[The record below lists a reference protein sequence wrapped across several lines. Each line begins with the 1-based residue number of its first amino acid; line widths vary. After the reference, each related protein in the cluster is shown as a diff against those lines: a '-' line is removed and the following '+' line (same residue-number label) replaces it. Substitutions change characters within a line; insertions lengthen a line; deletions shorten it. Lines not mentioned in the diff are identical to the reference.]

1 VIVSRGTIYFMFEK
15 EYDVIVVGGGHA
27 GSEAAAAAANMGSK
41 TLLIT
46 MNLQNIAQMS
56 CNPAMGGIAKGQIVR
71 EIDALG
77 GYSGIVSDTSAIQ
90 FKMLNKSK
98 GPAMWSPRV
107 QSDRMRFAEDWRLM
121 LENTK
126 NLDFYQEMVSGIIT
140 DGTKIVGVKTSLG
153 LEVKAK
159 SVVLT
164 NGTFLNGLIHIG
176 EKQFGGGRAGERAA
190 TGITK
195 DLVDL
200 GFESGRMKTGT
211 PPRVDGRSLDFSKMI
226 IQPGDEDPQK
236 FSYLDST
243 KPLTK
248 QRPCHMSYT
257 STTVHDLLREG
268 FDRSPMFNGAIN
280 SIGPRY
286 CPSIEDKI
294 NRFADKDRHQLFVEP
309 EGWNTVEY
317 YINGFSTSL
326 PEDVQFKALQQ
337 CAGFENVKF
346 FRPGYAIEYD
356 YFPPTQL
363 QHTLETKLVQG
374 LYFAGQINGTTGYE
388 EAASQGLIAGINA
401 SLKVQEKDPFI
412 LKRNEAYIGVLID
425 DLITKG
431 TEEPYRMFT
440 SRAEYRTLLRQDNAD
455 FRLTPKGYELGLAS
469 EERLRKMEKKQ
480 TNSNAFVQFF
490 KETSVSHTEVNPIL
504 ESKDSA
510 TVHQSDKMFKL
521 FSRPEIG
528 MEDMQKIA
536 SVSEY
541 IEEHNL
547 NFEELEQTEIQVKY
561 AGYIAKEKNNA
572 DKLNRLEG
580 IKIPKNFDYTK
591 LKSLSYEAMEKLKSV
606 QPATVSQA
614 SRISGVSP
622 NDISVMLVYMGR

>member
-1 VIVSRGTIYFMFEK
+1 MFNEV
-15 EYDVIVVGGGHA
+15 YDVIVVGGGHA
-27 GSEAAAAAANMGSK
+27 GSEAAASAANMGSK

-107 QSDRMRFAEDWRLM
+107 QSDRMRFAEDWRNM
-121 LENTK
+121 LEGTK
-126 NLDFYQEMVSGIIT
+126 NLDFYQEMVSALLVENHKVI
-140 DGTKIVGVKTSLG
+140 GVKTSLG
-153 LEVKAK
+153 IEIKAK

-176 EKQFGGGRAGERAA
+176 NKNFGGGRAGERAA
-190 TGITK
+190 TGITEQ
-195 DLVDL
+195 LVQL
-200 GFESGRMKTGT
+200 GFDSGRMKTGT
-211 PPRVDGRSLDFSKMI
+211 PPRVDGRSLDFSKMVE
-226 IQPGDEDPQK
+226 QPGDAVPEK
-236 FSYLDST
+236 FSYLDVT

-248 QRPCHMSYT
+248 QRSCHLTYT
-257 STTVHDLLREG
+257 SNEVHDLLREG
-268 FDRSPMFNGAIN
+268 FDRSPMFNGRIQ
-280 SIGPRY
+280 SLGPRY

-317 YINGFSTSL
+317 YVNGFSTSL
-326 PEDVQFKALQQ
+326 PEDVQFRALRSV
-337 CAGFENVKF
+337 AGFENVKF

-363 QHTLETKLVQG
+363 QHTLETKLVEG

-388 EAASQGLIAGINA
+388 EAASQGLMAGINA
-401 SLKVQEKDPFI
+401 SLKVQERDPFI
-412 LKRNEAYIGVLID
+412 LTRSEAYIGVLVD

-455 FRLTPKGYELGLAS
+455 IRLTPLSFDLGLAS
-469 EERLRKMEKKQ
+469 EKRLKRMEEKHSKAE
-480 TNSNAFVQFF
+480 AFVEFF
-490 KETSVSHTEVNPIL
+490 RETSVKPEEINPIL
-504 ESKDSA
+504 DDNDSA
-510 TVHQSDKMFKL
+510 PMTQSDKMFKI
-521 FSRPEIG
+521 FARPNIAIT
-528 MEDMQKIA
+528 DMRKVV
-536 SVSEY
+536 SVDAY
-541 IEEHNL
+541 INEHNL
-547 NFEELEQTEIQVKY
+547 DTEEIEQAEIQVKY
-561 AGYIAKEKNNA
+561 AGYINKEKNNA
-572 DKLNRLEG
+572 DKLTRLEN
-580 IKIPKNFDYTK
+580 IKIPKNFDY
-591 LKSLSYEAMEKLKSV
+591 SGMQSMSMEAREKLNKI
-606 QPATVSQA
+606 QPVTISQA

-622 NDISVMLVYMGR
+622 SDISVLLVYLGR

>member
-1 VIVSRGTIYFMFEK
+1 MFQT

-41 TLLIT
+41 TLLVT

-121 LENTK
+121 LENTP
-126 NLDFYQEMVSGIIT
+126 NLDFYQEMVSGL
-140 DGTKIVGVKTSLG
+140 IVENNIVKGVKTSLG
-153 LEVKAK
+153 LEIKAK

-176 EKQFGGGRAGERAA
+176 DKNFGGGRAGEKAA
-190 TGITK
+190 TGITEQ
-195 DLVDL
+195 LVSF

-211 PPRVDGRSLDFSKMI
+211 PPRVDGRSLDYSKMI
-226 IQPGDEDPQK
+226 EQPGDENPEK
-236 FSYLDST
+236 FSYLDIT

-248 QRPCHMSYT
+248 QRSCFMSYT
-257 STTVHDLLREG
+257 SPEVHDLLREG
-268 FDRSPMFNGAIN
+268 FERSPMFNGRIK
-280 SIGPRY
+280 SLGPRY

-294 NRFADKDRHQLFVEP
+294 NRFADKDRHQLFIEP
-309 EGWNTVEY
+309 EGWNTVEM

-326 PEDVQFKALQQ
+326 PEDVQFKALSSV
-337 CAGFENVKF
+337 AGFKNVKF

-363 QHTLETKLVQG
+363 QHTLETKLIEG

-388 EAASQGLIAGINA
+388 EAASQGLMAGINA
-401 SLKVQEKDPFI
+401 ALKIQEREAFI
-412 LKRNEAYIGVLID
+412 LSRSEAYIGVLID

-455 FRLTPKGYELGLAS
+455 FRLTPKAFELGLAS
-469 EERLRKMEKKQ
+469 EKRLKRMEEKQ
-480 TNSNAFVQFF
+480 NKAEAFVMFF
-490 KETSVSHTEVNPIL
+490 ADTSVKHEEINPIL

-510 TVHQSDKMFKL
+510 LMKQSDKMQKI
-521 FSRPEIG
+521 FSRPNITID
-528 MEDMQKIA
+528 DMRKVA
-536 SVSEY
+536 SVETYIQENNLDNEVIEQAEIQIKYSGY
-541 IEEHNL
+541 IE
-547 NFEELEQTEIQVKY
+547 
-561 AGYIAKEKNNA
+561 KEKNNA
-572 DKLNRLEG
+572 DKLNRLEN
-580 IKIPKNFDYTK
+580 IKIPKNFDYSK
-591 LKSLSYEAMEKLKSV
+591 LKSMSLEAREKLNKI
-606 QPATVSQA
+606 QPVTISQA

-622 NDISVMLVYMGR
+622 SDVSVLLVYMGR

>member
-1 VIVSRGTIYFMFEK
+1 MFDK
-15 EYDVIVVGGGHA
+15 QYDVIVVGAGHA
-27 GSEAAAAAANMGSK
+27 GSEAAAAAANMGSS

-107 QSDRMRFAEDWRLM
+107 QSDRMRFAEDWRIK
-121 LENTK
+121 LEQTP
-126 NLDFYQEMVSGIIT
+126 NLDFYQEMVSGLIMKNDKVI
-140 DGTKIVGVKTSLG
+140 GVRTSLG
-153 LEVKAK
+153 LEIFGK
-159 SVVLT
+159 SVVCT

-176 EKQFGGGRAGERAA
+176 DKQFGGGRAGERAA

-195 DLVDL
+195 DLIDV
-200 GFESGRMKTGT
+200 GFEAGRMKTGT
-211 PPRVDGRSLDFSKMI
+211 PPRVDGRSLDYSKMVE
-226 IQPGDEDPQK
+226 QPGDDIPGK
-236 FSYLDST
+236 FSYSDET
-243 KPLTK
+243 RPLTK
-248 QRPCHMSYT
+248 QRSCHMTYT
-257 STTVHDLLREG
+257 SNEVHEILKEG
-268 FDRSPMFNGAIN
+268 FDRSPMFNGRIK

-309 EGWNTVEY
+309 EGWNTVEVY
-317 YINGFSTSL
+317 VNGFSTSL
-326 PEDVQFKALQQ
+326 PEDVQFKALRSVE
-337 CAGFENVKF
+337 GFENVKF

-363 QHTLETKLVQG
+363 KHTLETKLVEG

-388 EAASQGLIAGINA
+388 EAACQGLMAGINA
-401 SLKVQEKDPFI
+401 ALKVQERDEFI

-455 FRLTPKGYELGLAS
+455 FRLTEKSYNLGLAS
-469 EERLRKMEKKQ
+469 EERMRKMEQKKEK
-480 TNSNAFVQFF
+480 SFKFVQFL
-490 KETSVSHTEVNPIL
+490 KDLSVVPEEANPVL
-504 ESKDSA
+504 EKRKSSPMK
-510 TVHQSDKMFKL
+510 QSDKVFKV
-521 FSRPEIG
+521 FSRPQIT
-528 MEDMQKIA
+528 MEDVKNFSGVEEFI
-536 SVSEY
+536 SENDLD
-541 IEEHNL
+541 EEMI
-547 NFEELEQTEIQVKY
+547 EQTEIQVKY
-561 AGYIAKEKNNA
+561 SGYIEKEKNNA
-572 DKLNRLEG
+572 DKLNRLED
-580 IKIPKNFDYTK
+580 IRIPNNFDYSRI
-591 LKSLSYEAMEKLKSV
+591 KSMSYEAREKLKKV
-606 QPATVSQA
+606 QPTTISQA

-622 NDISVMLVYMGR
+622 NDISVLLVYMGR

>member
-1 VIVSRGTIYFMFEK
+1 MFEK

-77 GYSGIVSDTSAIQ
+77 GYSGIVSDKTAIQ

-107 QSDRMRFAEDWRLM
+107 QSDRMRFAETWRLM
-121 LENTK
+121 LEQTE
-126 NLDFYQEMVSGIIT
+126 NLDFYQEMVSGIMVEG
-140 DGTKIVGVKTSLG
+140 DRVVGVKTSLG
-153 LEVKAK
+153 LAVRAK
-159 SVVLT
+159 SVILT

-176 EKQFGGGRAGERAA
+176 EKQFGGGRAGEKAA

-200 GFESGRMKTGT
+200 GFDAGRMKTGT

-226 IQPGDEDPQK
+226 IQPGDDSPEK
-236 FSYLDST
+236 FSYLDIT
-243 KPLTK
+243 QPLK
-248 QRPCHMSYT
+248 EQRPCHMTYT
-257 STTVHDLLREG
+257 SSTVHELLKEG
-268 FDRSPMFNGAIN
+268 FDRSPMFNGAIK
-280 SIGPRY
+280 SLGPRY

-294 NRFADKDRHQLFVEP
+294 NRFAHKDRHQLFVEP
-309 EGWNTVEY
+309 EGWDTVEY
-317 YINGFSTSL
+317 YVNGFSTSL
-326 PEDVQFKALQQ
+326 PEDVQFKALRQV
-337 CAGFENVKF
+337 AGFENVKF

-363 QHTLETKLVQG
+363 KHTLETKLVSG

-388 EAASQGLIAGINA
+388 EAASQGLMAGINA
-401 SLKVQEKDPFI
+401 HLKVCAKDPFI

-455 FRLTPKGYELGLAS
+455 FRLTPKSHAIGLAT
-469 EERLRKMEKKQ
+469 EDRLRKMDEKKEKSD
-480 TNSNAFVQFF
+480 NFVAFF
-490 KETSVSHTEVNPIL
+490 KETSVTPEVINPIL
-504 ESKDSA
+504 ENKESA
-510 TVHQSDKMFKL
+510 PVAQSDKMFKM
-521 FSRPEIG
+521 FSRPNIT
-528 MEDMQKIA
+528 MDDMRTIDD
-536 SVSEY
+536 VERY
-541 IEEHNL
+541 IQEHHL
-547 NFEELEQTEIQVKY
+547 DHEVLQQAEIQVKY
-561 AGYIAKEKNNA
+561 AGYIQKEKNNA

-580 IKIPKNFDYTK
+580 IKIPENFDYNR
-591 LKSLSYEAMEKLKSV
+591 LKSLSYEAREKLSTIK
-606 QPATVSQA
+606 PTTVSQA

>member
-1 VIVSRGTIYFMFEK
+1 MFNEV
-15 EYDVIVVGGGHA
+15 YDVIVVGAGHA

-107 QSDRMRFAEDWRLM
+107 QSDRMRFAEDWRLL
-121 LENTK
+121 LEKTE
-126 NLDFYQEMVSGIIT
+126 NLDFYQEMVSGLLVENQ
-140 DGTKIVGVKTSLG
+140 KIVGVKTSLG

-159 SVVLT
+159 TVVLT

-176 EKQFGGGRAGERAA
+176 DKNFGGGRAGERAA
-190 TGITK
+190 TGITEQ
-195 DLVDL
+195 LIDL

-211 PPRVDGRSLDFSKMI
+211 PPRVDGRSLDYSKMTE
-226 IQPGDEDPQK
+226 QPGDAHPEK
-236 FSYLDST
+236 FSYLENI
-243 KPLTK
+243 KPLQN
-248 QRPCHMSYT
+248 QRSCHMTYT
-257 STTVHDLLREG
+257 SNEVHNILKEG
-268 FDRSPMFNGAIN
+268 FDRSPMFNGRIQ
-280 SIGPRY
+280 STGPRY

-309 EGWNTVEY
+309 EGWNTCEVY
-317 YINGFSTSL
+317 VNGFSTSL
-326 PEDVQFKALQQ
+326 PEDVQYKALKSVV
-337 CAGFENVKF
+337 GFENVKF

-363 QHTLETKLVQG
+363 KHTLETKLVDG
-374 LYFAGQINGTTGYE
+374 LFFAGQINGTTGYE
-388 EAASQGLIAGINA
+388 EAASQGLMAGINA
-401 SLKVQEKDPFI
+401 ALKVQERDEFI
-412 LKRNEAYIGVLID
+412 LKRNEAYIGVLVD

-455 FRLTPKGYELGLAS
+455 FRLTPKGFELGLAS
-469 EERLRKMEKKQ
+469 EQRLRRMEKKQ
-480 TNSNAFVQFF
+480 SESNSFVQFF
-490 KETSVSHTEVNPIL
+490 KDTSAKPEDINPIL

-510 TVHQSDKMFKL
+510 LVQQSDKMFKF
-521 FSRPEIG
+521 FSRPNITT
-528 MEDMQKIA
+528 EDMRKLE
-536 SVSEY
+536 SVEDY
-541 IEEHNL
+541 IKEQ
-547 NFEELEQTEIQVKY
+547 ELDNEVIEQAEIQIKY
-561 AGYIAKEKNNA
+561 SGYIKKEKNNA
-572 DKLNRLEG
+572 DKLNRLEDL
-580 IKIPKNFDYTK
+580 KIPNNFDYSK
-591 LKSLSYEAMEKLKSV
+591 LKSMSTEGIQKLSKI
-606 QPATVSQA
+606 QPVTISQA

-622 NDISVMLVYMGR
+622 SDVSVLLVYLGR